1 MNLNNNS
8 SGMRLVQQGRKNNE
22 VPKIDDVNF
31 IEKTNGFVKGYAVNT
46 FHGLVKNYN

>member
-1 MNLNNNS
+1 MKS
-8 SGMRLVQQGRKNNE
+8 VQQSKKNYE
-22 VPKIDDVNF
+22 IPKIDDANF